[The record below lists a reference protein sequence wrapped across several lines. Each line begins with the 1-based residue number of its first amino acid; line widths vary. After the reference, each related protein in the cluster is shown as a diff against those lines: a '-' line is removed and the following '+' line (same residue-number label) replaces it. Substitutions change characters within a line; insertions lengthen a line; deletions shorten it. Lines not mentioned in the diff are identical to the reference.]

1 MLAMLESRFAG
12 WLAKSP
18 TPFSTHDQ
26 SQPAAAVVTMR
37 QEWRINPESGCR
49 TSEARSSIGTAHNIG
64 RSDLNRGRGI
74 AYGPVLELAHNAAS
88 PTSRGRKF

>member
-26 SQPAAAVVTMR
+26 SQPAAAVCHNASRMED
-37 QEWRINPESGCR
+37 QSGKR
-49 TSEARSSIGTAHNIG
+49 LPNIG
-64 RSDLNRGRGI
+64 
-74 AYGPVLELAHNAAS
+74 S
-88 PTSRGRKF
+88 PLFDWDGAQYRAE